1 MVKRNKKI
9 AQILAG
15 VMCASLAGGLYF
27 SSYKYAFAEESTPEI
42 SENTADSNAEEN
54 SAVLDAEITNETDS
68 SEESV
73 NKEVSTDLT
82 ETCDSTTTTS
92 SDNENITNA
101 DSESTKDLDS
111 DNTSNTLTEGSTD
124 ETSTADSS
132 GTSIDISDTENT
144 LETSTENAD
153 STYFT
158 ADNLVYRKLDDS
170 TVAFSSL
177 SDASLSIVSIPEN
190 ITVDGASYSVTK
202 IDEKAFAENTA
213 ITKVTLPDSITE
225 IPSYCFYNCTNL
237 MNLYLPKNVTSVG
250 EYAFAG
256 CTTLDSIRIVG
267 LTSVGT
273 NAFAGLNRI
282 ILNQSDL
289 TSVAEGAFNNINKDI
304 YLDDTLVY
312 VPVIDSWLNSQKNK
326 DKEIIE
332 NSLTCENKPE
342 VCINSNNTEIFSVN
356 LDYNG
361 GTGKEVIYMD
371 CNKDPNFEP
380 PVPERE
386 GYTFDGWYYD
396 SNFQNYCKDFESIYT
411 YNKLHAKWISNED
424 ASHCWDDEGKIIIN
438 NIIYQQSGSE
448 SVAIIGYTG
457 EVTEIP
463 DSIIVKKDY
472 DHYSSPDYGTYYIR
486 FIYPNAFD
494 SCTSLKNITIPDNT
508 LAIGAN
514 AFANCTNLSSITLPS
529 TIDSIQ
535 DGALITGN
543 DNLNIILKD
552 ENTKNLLNDSN
563 CKYKNL
569 TISDHTSDPVWNSSN
584 QCIID
589 NCIVYR
595 KINDSSVAFSYF
607 IRNNDF
613 YDKYCDRPYLY
624 IPDTINI
631 SGQDYSV
638 EEIDDFAFY
647 NSSLVNIRLPKTL
660 KKIGSYAFNRN
671 ELNSLILPENL
682 TTVDPRAFFDSLF
695 FCDYIVLPKNL
706 TLDSSL
712 LATDSPF
719 FGVIGV
725 DLIASPNANLLNY
738 FNRNVSPAIYVENR
752 VNLATED
759 DTTWNESNQC
769 MVDGIAYAKIDDS
782 SVAVS
787 YSPYTEGSIT
797 IPDKITVDGISYN
810 VTAINDY
817 AFTGCC
823 DLTSV
828 DMADSITSIGKY
840 AFMNCCNLKTI
851 NLSNNLVALGEGC
864 FSYCSNLSEIILPD
878 SVNTIN
884 ESIFEDCFNLQKVKL
899 SKNINT
905 IPRKCFFKCSNLKN
919 IIMPDKVTLI
929 DDNAFFGCNSLK
941 QLEINGLTSIDSF
954 AFPNIEKLV
963 LKNSALTDLDEYSF
977 RNMKNTII
985 IVDNETEKQA
995 IINAGFNKNRV
1006 LVNPNT
1012 FSLICDSN
1020 GGSIV
1025 NNLYGLT
1032 ADEIPDVPTPTR
1044 DGYTFEGW
1052 YTDPE
1057 FTEAFDSSKPLT
1069 ESKTIYAKWSSNFDE
1084 NDQYVIDGIK
1094 YTLNHDNYIT
1104 VTGFSENQESINIPD
1119 TVTINDKVYYVTSI
1133 GDFAF
1138 KDCTNLKNVSIANN
1152 NMYYIG
1158 YGAFSGCTNLK
1169 SITIPHTV
1177 TGIGYEAFTGCNMN
1191 DLTFILEDESTKDVL
1206 SNAGIVSDNIIV
1218 K

>member
-27 SSYKYAFAEESTPEI
+27 SSYKYAFAEEATPEI

-82 ETCDSTTTTS
+82 ETCDSTTT

-111 DNTSNTLTEGSTD
+111 DNTSNTLTEGSID

-132 GTSIDISDTENT
+132 ETSIDISDTENT

-256 CTTLDSIRIVG
+256 CTTLDNIRIVG

-273 NAFAGLNRI
+273 NAFAGLNRV
-282 ILNQSDL
+282 ILDKTNL
-289 TSVAEGAFNNINKDI
+289 TSVAEGAFNNINNDI
-304 YLDDTLVY
+304 YVDDKPY
-312 VPVIDSWLNSQKNK
+312 YDSLSSRLYASHENK
-326 DKEIIE
+326 DKETIE
-332 NSLTCENKPE
+332 NSLTGENKPE
-342 VCINSNNTEIFSVN
+342 VYINKNNDRIYSINFN
-356 LDYNG
+356 FNG
-361 GTGKEVIYMD
+361 GTGREVIYID
-371 CNKDPNFEP
+371 YEKDSLPEL

-386 GYTFDGWYYD
+386 GYTFDRWYYD
-396 SNFQNYCKDFESIYT
+396 SNFNNCCYELTNINNTVY
-411 YNKLHAKWISNED
+411 AKWVKNEE
-424 ASHCWDDEGKIIIN
+424 ASHCWDDEHKIIIN
-438 NIIYQQSGSE
+438 NIIYKRLTFD
-448 SVAIIGYTG
+448 SVEIIGHTG
-457 EVTEIP
+457 NITEIP
-463 DSIIVKKDY
+463 DSVTIKNNYQDPYHSDY
-472 DHYSSPDYGTYYIR
+472 DTYSISYIAD
-486 FIYPNAFD
+486 NAFD
-494 SCTSLKNITIPDNT
+494 SCTSLENIIIPDGVEY
-508 LAIGAN
+508 IGAN
-514 AFANCTNLSSITLPS
+514 AFANCTNLSSITIPS
-529 TIDSIQ
+529 TVKTIGN
-535 DGALITGN
+535 GAFITGN
-543 DNLNIILKD
+543 DNLNIIVEG
-552 ENTKNLLNDSN
+552 ENVKNLLNDSN

-569 TISDHTSDPVWNSSN
+569 TTYDHVWNSSN

-589 NCIVYR
+589 DCIVYR
-595 KINDSSVAFSYF
+595 KIDDSSIALSYF
-607 IRNNDF
+607 IENDKF
-613 YDKYCDRPYLY
+613 YDKYKTSENFY

-631 SGQDYSV
+631 CGKDYSV
-638 EEIDDFAFY
+638 EEIDDYAFY
-647 NSSLVNIRLPKTL
+647 NVYELNNIRLPKTL
-660 KKIGSYAFNRN
+660 KKIGANAFDG
-671 ELNSLILPENL
+671 NSNLISLVLPKNL
-682 TTVDPRAFFDSLF
+682 TTVDSNAFYSSIVD
-695 FCDYIVLPKNL
+695 CDYIVLPENL

-712 LATDSPF
+712 IPTDSPF
-719 FGVIGV
+719 FMIFFDSTV
-725 DLIASPNANLLNY
+725 ASPNANLLNY
-738 FNRNVSPAIYVENR
+738 FDGSIHSNIYAKNR
-752 VNLATED
+752 VNLATKD

-782 SVAVS
+782 SAAVS

-817 AFTGCC
+817 AFAGCY

-828 DMADSITSIGKY
+828 DMADSITSIGKS

-864 FSYCSNLSEIILPD
+864 FSYCSNLTEIALPD

-884 ESIFEDCFNLQKVKL
+884 KYIFQSCSNLQKVKL

-905 IPRKCFFKCSNLKN
+905 IPHDCFSCCSNLKN

-929 DDNAFFGCNSLK
+929 GSNAFYDCNSLK
-941 QLEINGLTSIDSF
+941 QLEINGLTSIKSF
-954 AFPNIEKLV
+954 AFTNLEKLV
-963 LKNSALTDLDEYSF
+963 LKNSALTDLNKYSF
-977 RNMKNTII
+977 DYMKNTII
-985 IVDNETEKQA
+985 IVHNETEKQI
-995 IINAGFNKNRV
+995 IINAGFNKDRV

-1032 ADEIPDVPTPTR
+1032 ADEIPDVSTPTR

>member
-27 SSYKYAFAEESTPEI
+27 SSYKYAFAEEATPEI

-73 NKEVSTDLT
+73 NKEASTDLT
-82 ETCDSTTTTS
+82 ETSDSTTT
-92 SDNENITNA
+92 SDNENITDT

-132 GTSIDISDTENT
+132 ETSIDISDTENT

-273 NAFAGLNRI
+273 NAFAGLNRV
-282 ILNQSDL
+282 ILDKTNL
-289 TSVAEGAFNNINKDI
+289 TSVAEGAFNNINNDI
-304 YLDDTLVY
+304 YLDDTMVY
-312 VPVIDSWLNSQKNK
+312 EPVIDSWLSSEKNK

-342 VCINSNNTEIFSVN
+342 VCINSNNNEIYSVK

-361 GTGKEVIYMD
+361 GTGKEVIYRCFD
-371 CNKDPNFEP
+371 KNPNFEP

-386 GYTFDGWYYD
+386 GYTFAGWYHD
-396 SNFQNYCKDFESIYT
+396 SNFQNYYEDFKSICIS
-411 YNKLHAKWISNED
+411 NRLHAKWISNED
-424 ASHCWDDEGKIIIN
+424 ASHCWDDEHKVIIDN
-438 NIIYQQSGSE
+438 LIYVPNGHG
-448 SVAIIGYTG
+448 SVAIIGRTG
-457 EVTEIP
+457 DVTEIP
-463 DSIIVKKDY
+463 NSITVKNDY
-472 DHYSSPDYGTYYIR
+472 HSDYCSDYETYSISYIAD
-486 FIYPNAFD
+486 NVFD
-494 SCTSLKNITIPDNT
+494 SCTSLENIIIPDGVEY
-508 LAIGAN
+508 IGAN
-514 AFANCTNLSSITLPS
+514 AFANCTNLSSVTIPS
-529 TIDSIQ
+529 TVKTIGN
-535 DGALITGN
+535 GAFITGN

-552 ENTKNLLNDSN
+552 ENIKDLLNDSN

-569 TISDHTSDPVWNSSN
+569 TTYEHVSYDHVWNSSN

-595 KINDSSVAFSYF
+595 KINDSSVALSYV
-607 IRNNDF
+607 IQNNDF
-613 YDKYCDRPYLY
+613 YDKYYNRHDFY

-631 SGQDYSV
+631 CGKDYSV
-638 EEIDDFAFY
+638 EEIDDFALF
-647 NSSLVNIRLPKTL
+647 NCNLVNIRLPKTL
-660 KKIGSYAFNRN
+660 KKIGSYAFVGN
-671 ELNSLILPENL
+671 ELESLVLPENL
-682 TTVDPRAFFDSLF
+682 TTVDLRAFFFSLGH
-695 FCDYIVLPKNL
+695 CDYIVLPKNL
-706 TLDSSL
+706 TLDSSIL
-712 LATDSPF
+712 TSDSPF
-719 FGVIGV
+719 WNTLEVNLV
-725 DLIASPNANLLNY
+725 ESPNDDLLNY
-738 FNRNVSPAIYVENR
+738 FDGHIGANIR
-752 VNLATED
+752 VDYRSNLLNLATED
-759 DTTWNESNQC
+759 DTTWNEYNQF
-769 MVDGIAYAKIDDS
+769 MVDGIAYMKIDDS
-782 SVAVS
+782 SAAVS

-797 IPDKITVDGISYN
+797 IPDTITVDGISYN

-817 AFTGCC
+817 AFAGCY

-828 DMADSITSIGKY
+828 DIPDSITSIGKHV
-840 AFMNCCNLKTI
+840 FMNC
-851 NLSNNLVALGEGC
+851 NNLA
-864 FSYCSNLSEIILPD
+864 EII
-878 SVNTIN
+878 VH
-884 ESIFEDCFNLQKVKL
+884 
-899 SKNINT
+899 
-905 IPRKCFFKCSNLKN
+905 
-919 IIMPDKVTLI
+919 
-929 DDNAFFGCNSLK
+929 
-941 QLEINGLTSIDSF
+941 
-954 AFPNIEKLV
+954 
-963 LKNSALTDLDEYSF
+963 
-977 RNMKNTII
+977 
-985 IVDNETEKQA
+985 NETEKQI
-995 IINAGFNKNRV
+995 IINAGFNKDRV
-1006 LVNPNT
+1006 LVKPNT

-1032 ADEIPDVPTPTR
+1032 ADEIPDVSTPTR